1 MIKILYCWMLI
12 NEIEDAEDKLDKC
25 LEKGLIKFLHE
36 KYNPT
41 FIVLDSNIEAVKEIL
56 GDYYN
61 QAKETNL
68 IELIKEDFKI
78 KLKDADQY
86 FSKDKIIEIYNS
98 NCPYDNI
105 KEVCKNIL

>member
-1 MIKILYCWMLI
+1 MKILYCWILI

-61 QAKETNL
+61 QANETNL

-78 KLKDADQY
+78 QLDNADQY

-98 NCPYDNI
+98 SCPYDTI
-105 KEVCKNIL
+105 KDALKEII